1 MLQGAGAAGAGE
13 WTGTS
18 YTTKTSSKTSQRTYI
33 DSDGTEVTEV
43 MTTFLNTVESRH
55 RLSTTS
61 RLKYILHGTAVERR
75 SVTGELALSYT
86 GSAADG

>member
-1 MLQGAGAAGAGE
+1 
-13 WTGTS
+13 
-18 YTTKTSSKTSQRTYI
+18 
-33 DSDGTEVTEV
+33 